1 MRIARVTGSQSPISL
16 SILVHLGI
24 NAALAASSLFLVS
37 VVNAQ
42 EFRAGEPIGSVNE
55 AGERKLMSDNVKVYG
70 AFHFSESCTFDQ
82 TRNLILAM
90 NNGNPGDGTENDGF
104 VSLINPD
111 GSVHTPKWIGV
122 TRDGLELHQPLGSA
136 IANGSLF
143 TVDSGFVREFDLKSG
158 KPLRNIPVPGA
169 TLLNGIAVS
178 ADGTIYASN
187 TRPPQRLYKISAKGE
202 VSVLIDGAP
211 LAVPNGVAIDG
222 NGDVVV
228 VNIGDNAVH
237 TFSPNGE
244 LLGTEYAVEA
254 GNDGVV
260 ILEDGTKYVSSVR
273 FGSVSRIVPGQE
285 ATLIAEGI
293 PSAASMCYDSIQHQL
308 VIPLNSNYALAFIK
322 L

>member
-1 MRIARVTGSQSPISL
+1 MRNVTHLKQLFGL
-16 SILVHLGI
+16 RKLGRLGI
-24 NAALAASSLFLVS
+24 NASLVAGSLLLVGASS
-37 VVNAQ
+37 AQ
-42 EFRAGEPIGSVNE
+42 EFRVGEPIGSVNE

-70 AFHFSESCTFDQ
+70 AFHFSESCTFDA

-136 IANGSLF
+136 IANGSLY
-143 TVDSGFVREFDLKSG
+143 TVDSGFVREFDLATG
-158 KPLRNIPVPGA
+158 TPLRNIPVPGA

-178 ADGTIYASN
+178 EDGTIYASN
-187 TRPPQRLYKISAKGE
+187 TRPPERLYKISAAGE

-211 LAVPNGVAIDG
+211 LAIPNGVAIDG

-228 VNIGDNAVH
+228 VNIGDNAVL
-237 TFSPNGE
+237 TFSPEGE
-244 LLGTEYAVEA
+244 LRNTEYAVEG
-254 GNDGVV
+254 GNDGIV

-273 FGSVSRIVPGQE
+273 FGSVSRIAPGQE

>member
-1 MRIARVTGSQSPISL
+1 MRNATTSNKFSSL
-16 SILVHLGI
+16 TKRACLGI
-24 NAALAASSLFLVS
+24 NASLVASGLLLAGA
-37 VVNAQ
+37 VNAQ

-70 AFHFSESCTFDQ
+70 AFHFSESCTFDS

-122 TRDGLELHQPLGSA
+122 TRDGLDLE
-136 IANGSLF
+136 
-143 TVDSGFVREFDLKSG
+143 SGR
-158 KPLRNIPVPGA
+158 PLRNIPVPGA

-187 TRPPQRLYKISAKGE
+187 TRPPERLYKISAEGE

-211 LAVPNGVAIDG
+211 LAIPNGVAIDG

-228 VNIGDNAVH
+228 VNIGDNAVL

-244 LLGTEYAVEA
+244 LLGTEYAVEG

-273 FGSVSRIVPGQE
+273 FGSVSRILPGQE